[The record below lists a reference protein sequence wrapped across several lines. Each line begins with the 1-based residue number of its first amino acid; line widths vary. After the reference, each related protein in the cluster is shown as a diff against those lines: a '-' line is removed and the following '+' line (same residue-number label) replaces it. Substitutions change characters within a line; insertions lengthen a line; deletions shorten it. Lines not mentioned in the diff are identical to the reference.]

1 MSTCDQLESEIAE
14 LRAAIAA
21 IPKVN
26 QQDLLAQCR
35 ALIEQLTPGIA
46 TAIAVGLVNP
56 VKVIAEGAATT
67 AESALSL
74 AGIAKAAADFLAPLR
89 ALVPYI
95 GALLAI
101 IPLLAE
107 LGTIQALGGRIDALE
122 HEVDSLSAGL
132 SQALGLLNGVRWI
145 ALQALSLAQQAQSLA
160 NQAIALANSAFRQI
174 QSLQDVINYL
184 TGKVNT
190 HTSQIAALDGEWR
203 QVEGDLQDL
212 TTRIAGVDDEI
223 HVVDTK
229 AINAQDS
236 ADTAREEAT
245 RALSAASS
253 AQATASTALTTAHA
267 AQATATAA
275 SSKADIASGKAD
287 KAQATADA
295 ANTAV
300 AQLKPQVVTLQNEV
314 NTLNVT
320 VNNINGSVTGLEY
333 AFPPIAAGVSNLAG
347 QISGINARLN
357 QPAINPGYIGGFAA
371 QTNGNSA
378 AISQLQ
384 AQIKAVA
391 QTDQTN
397 LNNLISQIKDG
408 VVTSPNS
415 NIALPITIGT
425 DVTKLQTDVSNIQGQ
440 LDQLGSQVT
449 NNQQSATNAVD
460 KLKSDIQNGVVTSP
474 PSVIAQAVSLNIP
487 NYTPEINQLKSQI
500 TGLDNR
506 IGQQEQVNQQGTA
519 ILTDLQPKI
528 DKISTGLD
536 NIIPTLAGIPLIPAL
551 IKDIPNQVPNKGD
564 IATATGGAI
573 CNSFNGGCAGNA
585 LKQTENNILGG
596 TGNQMNNLLNGLNT
610 GANAAQLGLL
620 NVINNKLG
628 AQVAGGISGFMGT
641 INTGLTSFYN
651 WSLVQQAINILTLAA
666 TVHNA
671 FQLSSNV
678 LLTLETIIDQVVA
691 LIVPKDKDHQPV
703 PIAQSLGAAVH
714 ELLSNFIPDQQLN
727 SITAEWA
734 QANRIYQAA
743 SNVYNQVS
751 NAVGILSSGLELIG
765 GNVAKIGNALK
776 IWGVIGQK
784 AYSFMNPQ
792 PNLKGKFFDFINN
805 ANTEAQTIMQVVAVP
820 VAMAAAATA
829 INDSTNQLAQALIQI
844 PPTNP
849 DGSPKTDGSGTVLP
863 YQPGMAVPDPQVTT
877 IAFLQGFADSVNA
890 PIPSDTDLLNA
901 NE

>member
-26 QQDLLAQCR
+26 QGDLLA
-35 ALIEQLTPGIA
+35 LIDGQIKNLTPGIA
-46 TAIAVGLVNP
+46 SFVCLGLINPLKTQISAIEG
-56 VKVIAEGAATT
+56 IANT
-67 AESALSL
+67 AESTATAAEEGVSFLSPLKAL
-74 AGIAKAAADFLAPLR
+74 IPF
-89 ALVPYI
+89 I
-95 GALLAI
+95 GALLA
-101 IPLLAE
+101 LLGSGLA
-107 LGTIQALGGRIDALE
+107 LATLNTLGGRIDALE
-122 HEVDSLSAGL
+122 REVDSLSAGL
-132 SQALGLLNGVRWI
+132 SQALGLLNGVRAI